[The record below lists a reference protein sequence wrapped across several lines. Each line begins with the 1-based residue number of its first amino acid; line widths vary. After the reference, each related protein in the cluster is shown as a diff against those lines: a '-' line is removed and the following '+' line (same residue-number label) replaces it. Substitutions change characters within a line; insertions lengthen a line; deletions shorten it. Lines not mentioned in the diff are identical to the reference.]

1 MRKPEK
7 IHSRA
12 RVRKNLQAKRK
23 GTKNA
28 RTPSKV
34 LWIRRVRVLRR
45 LLRKYRE
52 QKKIDKHIY
61 HTFYQKAKGNQYKNK
76 RVLIE
81 FIHKAKTERA
91 KVKQVEEQ
99 NEARKAKAK
108 AKVERKAAKKTEV
121 EKETK
126 TKK

>member
-12 RVRKNLQAKRK
+12 RVRKNHAAKRK
-23 GTKNA
+23 GRHTGIGKRKGSRDA
-28 RTPSKV
+28 RMSSKV
-34 LWIRRVRVLRR
+34 LWIRRQRVLRR

-61 HTFYQKAKGNQYKNK
+61 HNFYQQAKGNMYKNK

-81 FIHKAKTERA
+81 FIHKAKA
-91 KVKQVEEQ
+91 KPIK
-99 NEARKAKAK
+99 
-108 AKVERKAAKKTEV
+108 ERKAAKLN
-121 EKETK
+121 ETAP
-126 TKK
+126 KK